1 MLYGRTAEEII
12 PVVRPRLQ
20 RQRSLRMFQGSS
32 STNNGNGTTGTG
44 RRLSWSEYRSSAGG
58 SLKLSSSKAKK
69 LMEAS
74 AAANH
79 YVTDWED
86 ADETEHPV
94 RRRKGNC

>member
-20 RQRSLRMFQGSS
+20 RQRSLRMFQSS
-32 STNNGNGTTGTG
+32 ASSTGTG

-58 SLKLSSSKAKK
+58 SLKLSSTKAKK

-94 RRRKGNC
+94 RRRKGID